1 MSHQKDDKGKR
12 RAEDRGGSND
22 DHDFDEDGG
31 TGMELGYDDI
41 LGQITSKLSTINMA
55 ERSDEVVQAFISVLM
70 CTVEEANFYLESAEW
85 EIGNAISLYLDTQQF
100 RHRGHKRLQHPQ
112 YEPKQIII
120 EGLPSDWIA
129 SVHELHGSVVF
140 THIPSGNIQTEIPQ
154 PFYDYLRQSSASNN
168 NHNNNSTSETD
179 HASHSSPIFTREASM
194 DGSVVDNDVDSNVN
208 NIDMS
213 ESEFN
218 TDGTMES

>member
-1 MSHQKDDKGKR
+1 MSNQEDGKGKR
-12 RAEDRGGSND
+12 RAEEGEGGNN

-31 TGMELGYDDI
+31 IGMELGYDDI

-140 THIPSGNIQTEIPQ
+140 THIPSGNVQAEIPQ
-154 PFYDYLRQSSASNN
+154 PFYDYLRQTSAN
-168 NHNNNSTSETD
+168 NHNSTTETD
-179 HASHSSPIFTREASM
+179 HASHSSAIFTRDASV
-194 DGSVVDNDVDSNVN
+194 DNSIIDNDVDSNVN
-208 NIDMS
+208 NVDIS